1 MFKIQSQKDTLL
13 ETTINVSCRM
23 FISFILN
30 LTILPYFAMD
40 ILNQSLTTALI
51 IGVVYT
57 TVSLI
62 RSYVFRRVFT
72 RLTEK
77 NKRLY

>member
-13 ETTINVSCRM
+13 ETTINVSCGM
-23 FISFILN
+23 FITFILN

>member
-13 ETTINVSCRM
+13 ETTINVSCGM

-51 IGVVYT
+51 IGVVY
-57 TVSLI
+57 
-62 RSYVFRRVFT
+62 
-72 RLTEK
+72 
-77 NKRLY
+77 